1 MKQFAALFLA
11 AAIASPAMAGTV
23 SWTAWN
29 GTQGSLVQNGNTVQ
43 VSYSG
48 NTFGTDYSSWV
59 YDVPSSFTNA
69 EVSNTPGSN
78 GTLLMTGGNAQ
89 INTIHFSR
97 PVVNPYIALIS
108 VGQNGLPVS
117 FNFVNNPSL
126 DVIVQGG
133 GHWGGGSLVQNGSSV
148 TGYEGN
154 GVIRF
159 NGTFTDISFT
169 TPNYEYYYGATVGA
183 AVAAVP
189 EADTWA
195 MLGLGLAALGFL
207 ARRRKQA

>member
-1 MKQFAALFLA
+1 MKQIAAFVLA
-11 AAIASPAMAGTV
+11 ACAAPAFADPV
-23 SWTAWN
+23 SWTNWS
-29 GTQGSLVQNGNTVQ
+29 GTQGSFVQNGNTVD
-43 VSYSG
+43 VTYTGSVFDTSHAA
-48 NTFGTDYSSWV
+48 WI

-78 GTLLMTGGNAQ
+78 GTILMRGGNAQ

-108 VGQNGLPVS
+108 VGTSRLPVS
-117 FNFVNNPSL
+117 FNFQNNVDF
-126 DVIVQGG
+126 DVIVQGP
-133 GHWGGGSLVQNGSSV
+133 GHWGGGSLQKSGSSV
-148 TGYEGN
+148 LGYEGN
-154 GVIRF
+154 GVLRF

-169 TPNYEYYYGATVGA
+169 TPVYENYYGATVGA
-183 AVAAVP
+183 AVTAVP

-195 MLGLGLAALGFL
+195 MLAAGLFGLGLL